1 MLKSKL
7 LQYSITTV
15 SGAIVVFLFVWW
27 RGIFAAE
34 SITVIW
40 RYLVDA
46 FFAVGA
52 ILIGFGGL
60 VWLANAGAF
69 RFFAYG
75 FYRFFTLFK
84 RDPARVKWKTYYEY
98 QEAKA
103 EDRTPFLFLIVVGAV
118 FLAIS
123 LVFLIPYYQNYVPV
137 STDSNSTSEEILS
150 SSAS

>member
-60 VWLANAGAF
+60 VWLANAGMF
-69 RFFAYG
+69 RIFAYG

-84 RDPARVKWKTYYEY
+84 RDPTRVKWKTYYEY

-123 LVFLIPYYQNYVPV
+123 LVFLIPYYQNYVPA